1 MDMAIFFF
9 VVVATILTP
18 SRSMAE
24 LKAIEDNEL
33 SQIVGQAY
41 ISIDENTYASA
52 DNNVKYMRIN
62 LGMDIE
68 TQLNADRLEFG
79 KYARDD
85 PRGEARDA
93 DIIFEDFS
101 LGTIYDSSYYENNK
115 RVAMP
120 LKSDGTRYSDGEI
133 VPFKISDPFIE
144 FALDETTGEP
154 IGVRVGFGEAEG
166 IMSATI
172 KSITGNLNIDILDR
186 GKGLKDASSNGNVF
200 DQIVTLL
207 APYLTSG
214 APLESKA
221 ILLDANGNPDP
232 IRATMAGIPN
242 GEKLSINNVAGSVG
256 LLIGALSPT
265 LSSDIDVDFH
275 GPWYRPLKYA
285 DIEITVQDCAAI
297 GINTC
302 FNLEQF
308 QTLAIGKVT
317 EGDGRSYLTG
327 SETGAFVSFQS
338 QNLKWLKDVK
348 NTNPNASQFIE
359 ATQGSYL
366 NIPNGLTLNLKESLD
381 GIPRAR
387 TEYIDRGVGL
397 F

>member
-18 SRSMAE
+18 SFSMAE
-24 LKAIEDNEL
+24 LKAIEDSKL

-52 DNNVKYMRIN
+52 DNNIKYMRIN

-68 TQLNADRLEFG
+68 TQLNADYLEFG
-79 KYARDD
+79 KYQRDD

-93 DIIFEDFS
+93 DIIFEGFS
-101 LGTIYDSSYYENNK
+101 LGTIYDSSYYDKNP

-120 LKSDGTRYSDGEI
+120 LKDDGSHFSDGEI

-154 IGVRVGFGEAEG
+154 IGVRIGFGEAEG
-166 IMSATI
+166 LLSGTI
-172 KSITGNLNIDILDR
+172 KSLTGNLNIDVLDK
-186 GKGLKDASSNGNVF
+186 GEGLKDASSDGNFADKLV
-200 DQIVTLL
+200 VLL

-214 APLESKA
+214 DPLQSKA
-221 ILLDANGNPDP
+221 VLLDANGDPDP

-242 GEKLSINNVAGSVG
+242 GEEFVIKDTSFLTRSAIW
-256 LLIGALSPT
+256 LLGPALS
-265 LSSDIDVDFH
+265 SEVEIDGKDIK
-275 GPWYRPLKYA
+275 L
-285 DIEITVQDCAAI
+285 TVQDCAVI

-302 FNLEQF
+302 FDLEQF
-308 QTLAIGKVT
+308 QTLAIGEVT

-327 SETGAFVSFQS
+327 PETGSFLSFQS
-338 QNLKWLKDVK
+338 KDLKWLKDIK
-348 NTNPNASQFIE
+348 TINPDASQFIN

>member
-18 SRSMAE
+18 SFSMAE
-24 LKAIEDNEL
+24 LKAIEDSKL

-52 DNNVKYMRIN
+52 DNNIKYMRIN

-68 TQLNADRLEFG
+68 TQLNADYLEFG
-79 KYARDD
+79 KYQRDD

-93 DIIFEDFS
+93 DIIFEGFS
-101 LGTIYDSSYYENNK
+101 LGTIYDSSYYDKNP

-120 LKSDGTRYSDGEI
+120 LKDDGSHFSDGEI

-154 IGVRVGFGEAEG
+154 IGVRIGFGEAEG
-166 IMSATI
+166 LLSGTI
-172 KSITGNLNIDILDR
+172 KSLTGNLNIDVLDK
-186 GKGLKDASSNGNVF
+186 GEGLKDASSDGNFADKLV
-200 DQIVTLL
+200 VLL

-214 APLESKA
+214 DPLQSKA
-221 ILLDANGNPDP
+221 VLLDANGDPDS

-242 GEKLSINNVAGSVG
+242 GEEFVIKDTSFLTRSAIW
-256 LLIGALSPT
+256 LLGPALS
-265 LSSDIDVDFH
+265 SEVEIDGKDIK
-275 GPWYRPLKYA
+275 L
-285 DIEITVQDCAAI
+285 TVQDCAVI

-302 FNLEQF
+302 FDLEQF
-308 QTLAIGKVT
+308 QTLAIGEVT

-327 SETGAFVSFQS
+327 PETGSFLSFQS
-338 QNLKWLKDVK
+338 KDLKWLKDIK
-348 NTNPNASQFIE
+348 TINPDASQFIN